1 MKMTLTETS
10 FMRMIEEYFPSR
22 KDYYSYNGLQA
33 IWRYIDEYEAD
44 TGEETEF
51 DFIDMCGIYDE
62 FDSLKEL
69 EEYHN
74 FKQLQSDNRVIEFE
88 QWIDRN
94 TGKYLK
100 EPTQSYIVIN

>member
-10 FMRMIEEYFPSR
+10 FMRMIQEYFPSR
-22 KDYYSYNGLQA
+22 KHYYSYNGLEA
-33 IWRYIDEYEAD
+33 IWRYIDEYEED
-44 TGEETEF
+44 TGEQTEF

-69 EEYHN
+69 KEYHN
-74 FKQLQSDNRVIEFE
+74 FKKLQSDKRVIEFE